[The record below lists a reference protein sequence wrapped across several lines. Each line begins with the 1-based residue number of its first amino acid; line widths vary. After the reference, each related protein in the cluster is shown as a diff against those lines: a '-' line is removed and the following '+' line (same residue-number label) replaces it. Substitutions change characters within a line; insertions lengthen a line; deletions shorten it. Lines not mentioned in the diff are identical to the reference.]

1 MSYST
6 PVSPIMWVLRHF
18 LGEWALNSA
27 CRLIDAALYWRSSTE
42 RIDYWNTKQKKKD
55 TSKSWPHHA
64 GLELRKCLRVRTAR
78 LVEENVYYV
87 VSYMSLPFH
96 LKEIFE
102 KEVNFS
108 NKSYSIFMFN
118 ADYQWDD
125 QKKYQNY
132 IFFFNKKELWF
143 WWGKYDYVFLGTTNY
158 LLFIL
163 KRMRKQ
169 RRYMKH
175 NLVAFVNCIY
185 RLSSSCICCN
195 RNEIWYT
202 IYMIETLFIRH
213 RFQNIP

>member
-1 MSYST
+1 M
-6 PVSPIMWVLRHF
+6 LRHF

-96 LKEIFE
+96 LKEILE

-108 NKSYSIFMFN
+108 NKTYSIFMFN

-125 QKKYQNY
+125 KKNIKTTYFFLIKKNY
-132 IFFFNKKELWF
+132 DFGGENMIMF
-143 WWGKYDYVFLGTTNY
+143 FLGSTNY

-185 RLSSSCICCN
+185 RLSSSCISCN
-195 RNEIWYT
+195 RNEILIVHYLHDWDT
-202 IYMIETLFIRH
+202 FHTTPF
-213 RFQNIP
+213 

>member
-1 MSYST
+1 M
-6 PVSPIMWVLRHF
+6 LRHF

-64 GLELRKCLRVRTAR
+64 GLELRKCLRVRAAR

-108 NKSYSIFMFN
+108 NKSYIIFLFN

-125 QKKYQNY
+125 NY
-132 IFFFNKKELWF
+132 IFFFNNKELWF

-185 RLSSSCICCN
+185 RLSSSCISCN

-213 RFQNIP
+213 RFKNIP

>member
-1 MSYST
+1 M
-6 PVSPIMWVLRHF
+6 LRHF

-64 GLELRKCLRVRTAR
+64 GLELRKCLRVRAAR

-118 ADYQWDD
+118 ADYQWDNS
-125 QKKYQNY
+125 KKKIKTTYFFLITKNY
-132 IFFFNKKELWF
+132 DFGGENMIMVF
-143 WWGKYDYVFLGTTNY
+143 FLGSTNY

>member
-1 MSYST
+1 M
-6 PVSPIMWVLRHF
+6 LRHF

-64 GLELRKCLRVRTAR
+64 GLELRKCLRVRAAR

-96 LKEIFE
+96 LKEILKRRLIFLI
-102 KEVNFS
+102 NLTLFS
-108 NKSYSIFMFN
+108 CLMLIISEMTTTYFFLIT
-118 ADYQWDD
+118 
-125 QKKYQNY
+125 KKYDFGGENM
-132 IFFFNKKELWF
+132 IMF
-143 WWGKYDYVFLGTTNY
+143 FLGSTNY

-185 RLSSSCICCN
+185 RLSSSCISCN
-195 RNEIWYT
+195 RNEI
-202 IYMIETLFIRH
+202 
-213 RFQNIP
+213 

>member
-1 MSYST
+1 
-6 PVSPIMWVLRHF
+6 MWVLRHF

-64 GLELRKCLRVRTAR
+64 GLELRKCLRVRAAR

-108 NKSYSIFMFN
+108 NKSYIIFLFN

-125 QKKYQNY
+125 NY
-132 IFFFNKKELWF
+132 IFFFNNKELWF
-143 WWGKYDYVFLGTTNY
+143 WWGKYDYVFFLGSTNY

-185 RLSSSCICCN
+185 RLSSSCISCN